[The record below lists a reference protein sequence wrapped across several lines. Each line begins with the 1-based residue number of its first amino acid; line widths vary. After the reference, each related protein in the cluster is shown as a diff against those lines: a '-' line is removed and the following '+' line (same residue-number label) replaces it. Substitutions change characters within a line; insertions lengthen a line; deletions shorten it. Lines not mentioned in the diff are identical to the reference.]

1 MLIVIIVLIFL
12 FLLNFF
18 TYWIFILKQRLH
30 YNELSEWYKKS
41 FPVIWLICGNLIPI
55 VNSSFFQP
63 FFNENISYFHQY
75 WLWFI
80 LIGIILIV
88 LGIKIHTLATKLL
101 RTTNNEEKSLKLIK
115 KGVYEI
121 VRHPQ
126 YLSWFLIYL
135 GITFIFDSFIA
146 VIFSPVLLILTEL
159 LCFLEEK
166 YYLTTKFENYY
177 NQYKKKTP
185 YRLISPPYN
194 YIFIIMGIIVAY
206 IGFINIFKIF

>member
-1 MLIVIIVLIFL
+1 MLIIILVLIFL

-18 TYWIFILKQRLH
+18 TYWILILKQKLL
-30 YNELSEWYKKS
+30 ESTLSEWYKKA
-41 FPVIWLICGNLIPI
+41 FPIIWIICMNLIPI

-63 FFNENISYFHQY
+63 FFNENISYFNQY

-80 LIGIILIV
+80 LIGIILV
-88 LGIKIHTLATKLL
+88 VFGIKIHTLATKLL
-101 RTTNNEEKSLKLIK
+101 RITTNEGESPQLIK

-146 VIFSPVLLILTEL
+146 IIISPILFILTDL

-166 YYLTTKFENYY
+166 YYLTTKFENNY
-177 NQYKKKTP
+177 NQYKKKIP

-194 YIFIIMGIIVAY
+194 YIFIIMGIIIAY
-206 IGFINIFKIF
+206 IGFLNIFNIQ

>member
-1 MLIVIIVLIFL
+1 MFIIILFLIFL
-12 FLLNFF
+12 FLLNFL
-18 TYWIFILKQRLH
+18 TYWILVLKQKLLDSK
-30 YNELSEWYKKS
+30 LSEWYKKL
-41 FPVIWLICGNLIPI
+41 FPVIWIICVCLIPI

-63 FFNENISYFHQY
+63 FFNENVSYFHQY

-80 LIGIILIV
+80 LLGIIIIV
-88 LGIKIHTLATKLL
+88 FGIKIHTLATKLL
-101 RTTNNEEKSLKLIK
+101 KTAINEGETPILIR

-126 YLSWFLIYL
+126 YLSWLLIYL

-146 VIFSPVLLILTEL
+146 VIISPILFILTEL

-166 YYLTTKFENYY
+166 YLLTSKFEKNYDR
-177 NQYKKKTP
+177 YKKKTP

-206 IGFINIFKIF
+206 IGFLNIVNI

>member
-1 MLIVIIVLIFL
+1 MLIIILILIFL
-12 FLLNFF
+12 FLLNFL
-18 TYWIFILKQRLH
+18 TYWILILKQKLLDSK
-30 YNELSEWYKKS
+30 LSEWYKKI
-41 FPVIWLICGNLIPI
+41 FPVIWIICVYLIPI
-55 VNSSFFQP
+55 VNSSLFQP
-63 FFNENISYFHQY
+63 FFNENVSYFHQY
-75 WLWFI
+75 WIWFI
-80 LIGIILIV
+80 FIGIIIIV

-101 RTTNNEEKSLKLIK
+101 KTAINEGETPILIR

-146 VIFSPVLLILTEL
+146 VIISPILLILTEL

-166 YYLTTKFENYY
+166 YLLISKFKKKYD
-177 NQYKKKTP
+177 QYKKKTP

-194 YIFIIMGIIVAY
+194 YIFIIMGIIVVY
-206 IGFINIFKIF
+206 IGFLNIVNI